1 MSLFRK
7 VLLGIGGLLILLTLV
22 AYLLPRNV
30 HVERSTVIA
39 APRATVFTIVNSFTH
54 FNKWSP
60 WAALD
65 PTAKYTFEGPVAG
78 VGARMS
84 WVGEPSTMGSGSQ
97 IITASTPWET
107 VTTDIDFGPQGKAT
121 GRFTLTAQGP
131 ATHVVWALD
140 TDLGMNPV
148 SRYFGL
154 MFESMVGKDFERG
167 LAGLKK
173 LAEGLPKGDFADLQI
188 EVARVTPF
196 TVAYV
201 PTSSGKDGAS
211 FAAAIARAYG
221 EIGAFMK
228 ANKLTM
234 TSAPM
239 TINTKWTDASY
250 EFEAAVPVDKAP
262 AKAIPADSP
271 IKVMQTYG
279 GKALKVVHKG
289 AYRNLGLTYDKLSAY
304 LAAHGIAENGDSWAV
319 WVDDPASVPEAG
331 LRTFIFMPV
340 K

>member
-7 VLLGIGGLLILLTLV
+7 VLLGIGGVIILLTLA

-65 PTAKYTFEGPVAG
+65 PSATYTYEGSVAG

-84 WVGEPSTMGSGSQ
+84 WVGDPSTMGSGSLV
-97 IITASTPWET
+97 ITASSPWET

-121 GRFTLTAQGP
+121 ARVTLTAQGP

-201 PTSSGKDGAS
+201 PTSSGKVGAS
-211 FAAAIARAYG
+211 FAAAVAKAYG
-221 EIGAFMK
+221 EVGAFMK
-228 ANKLTM
+228 SQKLNQAG
-234 TSAPM
+234 API
-239 TINTKWTDASY
+239 TIDTGVSETGYQFDA
-250 EFEAAVPVDKAP
+250 AIPVDKSP
-262 AKAIPADSP
+262 AKAVAADSRVHV
-271 IKVMQTYG
+271 KRTYG
-279 GKALKVVHKG
+279 GKVLKVALKG
-289 AYRNLGLTYDKLSAY
+289 PYSQISSTYDKIVAY
-304 LAAHGIAENGDSWAV
+304 IAAHGIETNGNSWDEFANDPTAV
-319 WVDDPASVPEAG
+319 KESEILTNIYFP
-331 LRTFIFMPV
+331 I

>member
-22 AYLLPRNV
+22 AYLLPRSV

-65 PTAKYTFEGPVAG
+65 PNAKYTYEGPVAG
-78 VGARMS
+78 VGPRMI
-84 WVGEPSTMGSGSQ
+84 WVGDPSTMGSGSQ

-107 VTTDIDFGPQGKAT
+107 VTTDIDFGPQGRAT

-154 MFESMVGKDFERG
+154 MFDGMIGRDFEKG

-173 LAEGLPKGDFADLQI
+173 LAEGMPKGDFAELAVETVD
-188 EVARVTPF
+188 VAPV

-201 PTSSGKDGAS
+201 PTSSGRDDAS
-211 FAAAIARAYG
+211 IAAAIGKAYG

>member
-7 VLLGIGGLLILLTLV
+7 VLLGIGGVIILLTLA

-84 WVGEPSTMGSGSQ
+84 WVGDPSTMGSGSQ
-97 IITASTPWET
+97 VITASTPWEA
-107 VTTDIDFGPQGKAT
+107 VTTDIDFGPQGRAT

-154 MFESMVGKDFERG
+154 MFDGMIGRDFEKG

-173 LAEGLPKGDFADLQI
+173 LAEGMPKGDFAELAVEMVD
-188 EVARVTPF
+188 VAPV

-201 PTSSGKDGAS
+201 PTSSGRDDAS
-211 FAAAIARAYG
+211 IAAAIGKAYG

-228 ANKLTM
+228 PKSCPR
-234 TSAPM
+234 TSRRTASLRTATRGPYG
-239 TINTKWTDASY
+239 WTTRHRFLGPDCGRSSSCRSSRATAC
-250 EFEAAVPVDKAP
+250 ERAHRRIRGRRGRAGFIATGLLKAVPQMVLEGMIVRTPP
-262 AKAIPADSP
+262 ARR
-271 IKVMQTYG
+271 V
-279 GKALKVVHKG
+279 LVVG
-289 AYRNLGLTYDKLSAY
+289 T
-304 LAAHGIAENGDSWAV
+304 
-319 WVDDPASVPEAG
+319 
-331 LRTFIFMPV
+331 
-340 K
+340 